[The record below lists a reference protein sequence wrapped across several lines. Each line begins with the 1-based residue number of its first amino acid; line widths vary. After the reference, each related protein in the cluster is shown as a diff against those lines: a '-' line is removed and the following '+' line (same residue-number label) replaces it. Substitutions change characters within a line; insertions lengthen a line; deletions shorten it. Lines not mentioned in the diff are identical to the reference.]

1 MTNPFEVLKK
11 EKALN
16 ESVRDAFINTYG
28 KRGAEAF
35 DTVVQNRVKKYLD
48 YFVVVGKNDEY
59 CVEDDFCSCDASNYG
74 KECYH
79 ILAVKI
85 AKVSGVYEK
94 YNLWFYAH
102 GVDEDEVG
110 YE

>member
-1 MTNPFEVLKK
+1 MTDPFEVLKR
-11 EKALN
+11 EKVLN
-16 ESVRDAFINTYG
+16 KTVRDAFVSTYG
-28 KRGAEAF
+28 NRGAEAF

-48 YFVVVGKNDEY
+48 FFVVVGRNNEY
-59 CVEDDFCSCDASNYG
+59 CVDDDFCSCDASNFG

-85 AKVSGVYEK
+85 AQASGVYEK
-94 YNLWFYAH
+94 YNLWFYAQ
-102 GVDEDEVG
+102 GVDEDDSP